1 VVNDVATSLRV
12 ASLCAGIGGL
22 DLGIGLAV
30 PGARS
35 VVYVERDSFP
45 ASVLLARMETK
56 DLEPAPVWCG
66 DLAGVDWRAWR
77 GHVDLLAAGF
87 PCQPHSVA
95 GKRKGTDDE
104 RWIWRDIVDAI
115 DACACPLVFLENV
128 PGLLTSSGGASFG
141 AVLADLAALGFDAE
155 WTVLGARDVGAPHKR
170 DRIFIL
176 GSRMADT
183 DGERCE
189 RGRIGGLLDGV
200 GPAFGYDAHR
210 RGAGPLGDA
219 VRPNH
224 ERVRGSGRMA
234 SASGSGQGDG
244 DQRQRNG
251 RAAHDPGPLFPPG
264 PADLDG
270 WARWLAERPGTQP
283 AIRRG
288 AHGVSGG
295 VDGTADRIDRLRALG
310 NAVVPLQAGVA
321 FRVLSHRLGFD
332 LG

>member
-1 VVNDVATSLRV
+1 MAATFRV

-22 DLGIGLAV
+22 DLGIGLAA

-45 ASVLLARMETK
+45 ASVLLARMEAA
-56 DLEPAPVWCG
+56 DLEPAPIWCG

-77 GHVDLLAAGF
+77 GQVDILAAGF

-95 GKRKGTDDE
+95 GKRKGTEDE

-115 DACACPLVFLENV
+115 DGCGAPIVFLENV

-141 AVLADLAALGFDAE
+141 GVLADLAALGFDAE
-155 WTVLGARDVGAPHKR
+155 WLVLAARAVGASHKR

-176 GSRMADT
+176 GRRVADTDNAPSERRFSHRTEPQHAGAGIGGANVRRAALADT
-183 DGERCE
+183 DGERRQ
-189 RGRIGGLLDGV
+189 RGRIGGVFDDV
-200 GPAFGYDAHR
+200 GPSLGDDAHR
-210 RGAGPLGDA
+210 CGAI
-219 VRPNH
+219 
-224 ERVRGSGRMA
+224 
-234 SASGSGQGDG
+234 
-244 DQRQRNG
+244 
-251 RAAHDPGPLFPPG
+251 FPPG
-264 PADLDG
+264 PSDLDG
-270 WARWLAERPGTQP
+270 WARWLAACPGTEP

-295 VDGTADRIDRLRALG
+295 VDGPVDRIDRLRALG

-321 FRVLSHRLGFD
+321 LRVLAHRLGLD
-332 LG
+332 LGV